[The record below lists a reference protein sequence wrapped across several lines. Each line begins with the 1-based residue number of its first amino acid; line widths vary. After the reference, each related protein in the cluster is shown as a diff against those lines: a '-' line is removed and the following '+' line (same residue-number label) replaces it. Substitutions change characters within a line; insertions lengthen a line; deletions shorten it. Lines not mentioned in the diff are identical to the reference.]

1 MRQVEEREIEGE
13 ISKSG
18 RGRRKEKKWE
28 KRIKMCMEKMC
39 MEKNG
44 GKFKRREREV
54 EVKE

>member
-28 KRIKMCMEKMC
+28 KRIKMCMEK
-39 MEKNG
+39 NG